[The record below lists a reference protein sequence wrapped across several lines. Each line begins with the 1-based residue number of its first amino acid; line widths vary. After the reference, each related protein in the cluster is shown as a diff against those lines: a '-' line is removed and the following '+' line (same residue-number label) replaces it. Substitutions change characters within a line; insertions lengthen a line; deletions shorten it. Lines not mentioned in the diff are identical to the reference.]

1 MTPFLLNKMIG
12 LSDQFYVYC
21 VQALLAILKIKLYTV
36 VFLDLIDQSAGMYKG
51 FFIAV
56 VVLDKAKAFVCIKE
70 FYGACCFVVH
80 H

>member
-1 MTPFLLNKMIG
+1 MIG
-12 LSDQFYVYC
+12 LSDQFYIDC

-36 VFLDLIDQSAGMYKG
+36 VFLYLIDQSAGVHEG

-56 VVLDKAKAFVCIKE
+56 VVLDKAKALVCIKE